1 MGFVCQGRYALAPI
15 EPTDAEK
22 YVNLQLDCME
32 QTYDPIYFD
41 TLGESFTA
49 RHRAERNE
57 YLEDFHRHLSSPTVR
72 GFFAYDVP
80 GWTPDGGLSCS
91 IGARIDWDKP
101 VGVAL
106 SLCEP
111 SSWELER
118 ADTLSE
124 LPAGTRKLTHLYTL
138 DHTHGTGLGRALYD
152 SVIYPTKTPTC
163 GSWLKTNERSPST
176 SASATVTKACT
187 SKHAASGDPDAA
199 YDTRASSTP
208 KRHTTPGGDTHPTLP
223 QQQPRTRPHDAA
235 HRTPC

>member
-41 TLGESFTA
+41 ALGESFTA

-57 YLEDFHRHLSSPTVR
+57 YLEDFHRHLASPTVR
-72 GFFAYDVP
+72 GFFAYEVP
-80 GWTPDGGLSCS
+80 GWTPDGGLSCAV
-91 IGARIDWDKP
+91 GTQIDWDKP
-101 VGVAL
+101 VGMAL

-118 ADTLSE
+118 ADTLPE

-138 DHTHGTGLGRALYD
+138 DHTHGTGLGQALYD
-152 SVIYPTKTPTC
+152 SVIYPDEN
-163 GSWLKTNERSPST
+163 SYLWVMAENERAVSFYERLGYRNEGVYFQ
-176 SASATVTKACT
+176 ARGIWA
-187 SKHAASGDPDAA
+187 
-199 YDTRASSTP
+199 
-208 KRHTTPGGDTHPTLP
+208 PGRSVRYARILNP
-223 QQQPRTRPHDAA
+223 
-235 HRTPC
+235 

>member
-72 GFFAYDVP
+72 GFFAYEVP
-80 GWTPDGGLSCS
+80 GWTPNGGLSCS

-101 VGVAL
+101 VGLAL

-111 SSWELER
+111 
-118 ADTLSE
+118 LS
-124 LPAGTRKLTHLYTL
+124 LIH
-138 DHTHGTGLGRALYD
+138 
-152 SVIYPTKTPTC
+152 I
-163 GSWLKTNERSPST
+163 
-176 SASATVTKACT
+176 
-187 SKHAASGDPDAA
+187 
-199 YDTRASSTP
+199 
-208 KRHTTPGGDTHPTLP
+208 
-223 QQQPRTRPHDAA
+223 
-235 HRTPC
+235 

>member
-49 RHRAERNE
+49 RH
-57 YLEDFHRHLSSPTVR
+57 LSSPTVR

-80 GWTPDGGLSCS
+80 GWTPESGLSCS

-101 VGVAL
+101 VGLAL
-106 SLCEP
+106 SLCEQ

-118 ADTLSE
+118 ADSLTE

-138 DHTHGTGLGRALYD
+138 NHTHGTGLGRALYE
-152 SVIYPTKTPTC
+152 SVIYPDEN
-163 GSWLKTNERSPST
+163 SYLWVMAENERALSFYERLGYQRDSIEFE
-176 SASATVTKACT
+176 ARGIWA
-187 SKHAASGDPDAA
+187 
-199 YDTRASSTP
+199 
-208 KRHTTPGGDTHPTLP
+208 PGHSV
-223 QQQPRTRPHDAA
+223 RYA
-235 HRTPC
+235 HIPNP